1 MGNVR
6 VVEDAS
12 MSMDTLKTE
21 LQHVFK
27 ELIGASLIH
36 PRDGKNSSYYS
47 SLFENIMSALED
59 YRQLAGDDEEMQYE
73 EPAPRYPANSFKVI
87 ENPQGDQ
94 SRNLKFI
101 AEELL
106 IKVEHLLQKVS
117 EKEHQQRLPQRE
129 R

>member
-1 MGNVR
+1 MANVT
-6 VVEDAS
+6 VIQDAS
-12 MSMDTLKTE
+12 MEMDTLKSE
-21 LQHVFK
+21 LQLIFK
-27 ELIGASLIH
+27 ELIGASLVN

-47 SLFENIMSALED
+47 HLFENIMSAFED
-59 YRQLAGDDEEMQYE
+59 FEKLSSNGDDSSFE
-73 EPAPRYPANSFKVI
+73 EPPSKYPLNGLKVI
-87 ENPQGDQ
+87 ENSAGEQ

-117 EKEHQQRLPQRE
+117 EKDHQQRLPRE